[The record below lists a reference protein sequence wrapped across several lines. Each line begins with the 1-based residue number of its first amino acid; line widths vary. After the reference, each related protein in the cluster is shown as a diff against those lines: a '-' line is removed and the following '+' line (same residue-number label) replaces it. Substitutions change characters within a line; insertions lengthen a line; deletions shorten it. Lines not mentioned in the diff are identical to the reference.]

1 MTITSDQSGALVLGA
16 FRPAPGSSP
25 VPAPLPVAPG
35 GRHRAPETGEV
46 RIVAAA
52 DCGRRGRH
60 AAPEPSTPRHAAP
73 ETGAVAAAGEQTAED
88 PLAWL
93 GLRFTAG

>member
-1 MTITSDQSGALVLGA
+1 MTITSEQFGELVLSA
-16 FRPAPGSSP
+16 FRPAPGSFP
-25 VPAPLPVAPG
+25 VPAPQPAAPG

-60 AAPEPSTPRHAAP
+60 AAQEDPTPRHAAP
-73 ETGAVAAAGEQTAED
+73 EPVAGGTTTED